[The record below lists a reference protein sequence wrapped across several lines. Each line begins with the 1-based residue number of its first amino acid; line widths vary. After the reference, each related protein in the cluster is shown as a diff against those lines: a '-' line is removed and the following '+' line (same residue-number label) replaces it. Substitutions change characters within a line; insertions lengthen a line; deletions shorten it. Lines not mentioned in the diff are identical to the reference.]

1 MTYTLLG
8 FYILLFIVLVLY
20 YMMPLRFRWMAL
32 FIGSIV
38 FYYLACG
45 KGCLP
50 LFVTALL
57 SYALGLQIQS
67 FREKYASSHRGLQGL
82 VLFLSLLIILLP
94 WLLMKNGSF
103 ILPVLLHKS
112 AFVWI
117 VPLGISFYT
126 LQIVSYL
133 VDVRRGR
140 VDAQKNP
147 AKYLL
152 FVLFFPQI
160 VQGPI
165 PRYEQ
170 LAGQLYEGHRFHEE
184 RFVKGL
190 QLILWGFFLKFM
202 IADKADIVV
211 CAVFDSPEKYAGY
224 YILVAAVLYSIEL
237 YADFMACVS
246 ISQGAAGLFGIALA
260 DNFKRPYFSTSIQ
273 EFWRRWHISLSTW
286 LRDYIYIP
294 LGGGRKGVLR
304 KYGNLIITFAF
315 SAVWHGSG
323 YKFLFWG
330 MMHVAYQIIGNLT
343 IPLKNR
349 FYRFLGLSEQSGMRK
364 MIQRIGVFFW
374 VMLAWI
380 IFRAN
385 SLRIGLQMIKKMLF
399 VQNPWIF
406 FDDSLLRLGLGWK
419 EWCILLLSILLLL
432 YVSILQEKGMA
443 VREMIL
449 HKSVYIR
456 WTLYILTILCIM
468 IFGTYGFGYQGQNFI
483 YGGF

>member
-1 MTYTLLG
+1 MTYTSLG
-8 FYILLFIVLVLY
+8 FYLLVLLLLVLY
-20 YMMPLRFRWMAL
+20 YAIPLRFRWVIL
-32 FIGSIV
+32 LVGSIA

-45 KGCLP
+45 MGCL
-50 LFVTALL
+50 LLLATALL
-57 SYALGLQIQS
+57 SYASGLGLQSI
-67 FREKYASSHRGLQGL
+67 RENCAASRRGLQRI
-82 VLFLSLLIILLP
+82 VLFLSLLVVLLP
-94 WLLMKNGSF
+94 WLLMKNGDF
-103 ILPVLLHKS
+103 ALPVLFHKS
-112 AFVWI
+112 GFTLA

-133 VDVRRGR
+133 VDVYSGR

-170 LAGQLYEGHRFHEE
+170 LAGQLYEGHRFQEE
-184 RFVKGL
+184 KFVKGL
-190 QLILWGFFLKFM
+190 HLILWGFFLKFM

-211 CAVFDSPEKYAGY
+211 STVFDSPEKYVGY

-246 ISQGAAGLFGIALA
+246 ISQGIAGLFGIALA
-260 DNFKRPYFSTSIQ
+260 DNFKRPYFSASVQ

-294 LGGGRKGVLR
+294 LGGGRKGLLR
-304 KYGNLIITFAF
+304 KYGNLIVTFAV

-330 MMHVAYQIIGNLT
+330 MMHAAYQIIGNLT
-343 IPLKNR
+343 VPLKNR
-349 FYRFLGLSEQSGMRK
+349 LYRFLGLSEQSGMRK

-380 IFRAN
+380 IFRAD
-385 SLRIGLQMIKKMLF
+385 SLRIGLQMIKKMFF
-399 VQNPWIF
+399 VQNPWVF

-419 EWCILLLSILLLL
+419 EWCILLLSMFLLLC
-432 YVSILQEKGMA
+432 VSILQEKGIG

-449 HKSVYIR
+449 HKAIYIR
-456 WTLYILTILCIM
+456 WSLYILVILCIM
-468 IFGTYGFGYQGQNFI
+468 IFGTYGFGYQGQDFI